1 MASCSGSRTWTRL
14 ACPWLVNGQSHIW
27 LNEAF
32 ASPDRNSCLMPLPTL
47 SKCCHPGGGRS
58 ICMLNRGFSVS
69 VCLSLSRA
77 PFVSLCACFFPKAL
91 RRVLPCGALGQ
102 LAQSS
107 LHRVTS
113 MEISGALG
121 QLAQSSLH
129 RVTSMEIPAWRYSRR
144 VTSTE

>member
-1 MASCSGSRTWTRL
+1 MPDFCSSDTQ
-14 ACPWLVNGQSHIW
+14 APQIVNCGTAQE
-27 LNEAF
+27 L
-32 ASPDRNSCLMPLPTL
+32 
-47 SKCCHPGGGRS
+47 
-58 ICMLNRGFSVS
+58 
-69 VCLSLSRA
+69 
-77 PFVSLCACFFPKAL
+77 FFPKAL

-129 RVTSMEIPAWRYSRR
+129 RVTSMEIPAWRYQHGDTRAELLAQSSLHR
-144 VTSTE
+144 VTSISMETLAQSHQHGDVSMEILAQSHQHGDTCTESPAWSHQHRCVEPSA